1 MSRDTHPGVQC
12 PHCQSHLALVPV
24 PGNTVPAK
32 TGSGNTV
39 PGNTLPGNSATVP
52 ASAPLLP
59 IVVKEEWQPPP
70 VAEVLAVYAGRAKDT
85 VTAARGAAKVR
96 ESLNRAKAASAQR
109 RNAQRSARRTP
120 KSA

>member
-24 PGNTVPAK
+24 
-32 TGSGNTV
+32 S
-39 PGNTLPGNSATVP
+39 GNSAAAAP
-52 ASAPLLP
+52 APVLP
-59 IVVKEEWQPPP
+59 IVLKEEWQPPP

-85 VTAARGAAKVR
+85 RTATRGAAKVR
-96 ESLNRAKAASAQR
+96 ESMNRARAAAAQR
-109 RNAQRSARRTP
+109 RAAQKTARRTP

>member
-24 PGNTVPAK
+24 
-32 TGSGNTV
+32 TGITV
-39 PGNTLPGNSATVP
+39 PGNPVPGNPVPGNSAAPVP
-52 ASAPLLP
+52 VLP
-59 IVVKEEWQPPP
+59 IAAKEEWQPPP

-85 VTAARGAAKVR
+85 LTAARGAAKVR
-96 ESLNRAKAASAQR
+96 ESLNRAKATAAQR
-109 RNAQRSARRTP
+109 RAAQNAARRAP

>member
-24 PGNTVPAK
+24 PGNSAATTVP
-32 TGSGNTV
+32 V
-39 PGNTLPGNSATVP
+39 LPVV
-52 ASAPLLP
+52 P
-59 IVVKEEWQPPP
+59 IVSKEEWQPPP

-85 VTAARGAAKVR
+85 VTATRGAAKVR
-96 ESLNRAKAASAQR
+96 ESLNRARATAAQR
-109 RNAQRSARRTP
+109 RAAQRTARHAP

>member
-1 MSRDTHPGVQC
+1 MSRDTHPGAQC

-24 PGNTVPAK
+24 PGNSAATTIPV
-32 TGSGNTV
+32 
-39 PGNTLPGNSATVP
+39 LP
-52 ASAPLLP
+52 
-59 IVVKEEWQPPP
+59 VVLKEEWQPPP

-96 ESLNRAKAASAQR
+96 ESLNRARASAAQR
-109 RNAQRSARRTP
+109 RAAQKTARHTP

>member
-24 PGNTVPAK
+24 PGNSAPTTVPVLPV
-32 TGSGNTV
+32 V
-39 PGNTLPGNSATVP
+39 PLV
-52 ASAPLLP
+52 L
-59 IVVKEEWQPPP
+59 KEEWQPPP

-96 ESLNRAKAASAQR
+96 ESLNRARATAAQR
-109 RNAQRSARRTP
+109 RAAQKTARRTP

>member
-24 PGNTVPAK
+24 LGNAV
-32 TGSGNTV
+32 
-39 PGNTLPGNSATVP
+39 PGNSAPAVHASVP
-52 ASAPLLP
+52 ASVPVVP
-59 IVVKEEWQPPP
+59 IVAKEEWQPPP

-85 VTAARGAAKVR
+85 VTATRGAAKVR
-96 ESLNRAKAASAQR
+96 ESLNRAKAAAAQR
-109 RNAQRSARRTP
+109 KAAQKTARRTP

>member
-24 PGNTVPAK
+24 PGNPV
-32 TGSGNTV
+32 
-39 PGNTLPGNSATVP
+39 PGNSATVP
-52 ASAPLLP
+52 ATISATMPTALPATIPVLP
-59 IVVKEEWQPPP
+59 IAAKEEWQPPP

-85 VTAARGAAKVR
+85 KTAVRGAAKVR
-96 ESLNRAKAASAQR
+96 ESLNRAKAAAAQR
-109 RNAQRSARRTP
+109 RTAQRTARHTP

>member
-24 PGNTVPAK
+24 VGNSVHPVTAPVTVP
-32 TGSGNTV
+32 V
-39 PGNTLPGNSATVP
+39 
-52 ASAPLLP
+52 LP
-59 IVVKEEWQPPP
+59 IAAKEEWQPPP

-85 VTAARGAAKVR
+85 VTATRGAAKVR
-96 ESLNRAKAASAQR
+96 ESLNRAKAAAAQR
-109 RNAQRSARRTP
+109 QAAQQAARRTP

>member
-24 PGNTVPAK
+24 TGNPVIGNSVPAK
-32 TGSGNTV
+32 
-39 PGNTLPGNSATVP
+39 SAAVP
-52 ASAPLLP
+52 APPQSPPLVP
-59 IVVKEEWQPPP
+59 IAVKEEWQPPP

-85 VTAARGAAKVR
+85 VTATRGAAKDR
-96 ESLNRAKAASAQR
+96 ESLNRAKAAAAQR
-109 RNAQRSARRTP
+109 RTAQRTARHTP